1 MKLTRNNR
9 RDFGKLLAAASVG
22 IALAG
27 IAPAMAQDF
36 PNKPITIY
44 VGYAPGDNVD
54 VLTRLLADKASQT
67 LGQPIVIENRPGSAG
82 SIALGVVAAAEPDG
96 YSLASVVETPLS
108 RLPQLRRLDY
118 TFEDFTPVMQYTSGA
133 TGVVVNADA
142 PWQTFDELVAD
153 AKANPGTVTYATTGA
168 GSTMHVAMQFV
179 EKEAGLQWTHVPYPG
194 ARDTLAAV
202 MGGHIN
208 AAVGSTQWAQDVK
221 DGTLRLLAIIGE
233 NRMED
238 FPDVPTIIE
247 LGYNFSAD
255 SARILVAPA
264 GTPDDVVAK
273 IDAAF
278 KQAMED
284 PEYVQTID
292 NMNLEPAYRG
302 PADTKT
308 YLQGVYDGFAQTI
321 VDLEI
326 PTEL

>member
-1 MKLTRNNR
+1 MKLKTSNR
-9 RDFGKLLAAASVG
+9 REFGKLLAAASASVALVG
-22 IALAG
+22 F
-27 IAPAMAQDF
+27 APAMAQEF
-36 PNKPITIY
+36 PTKPITIY

-82 SIALGVVAAAEPDG
+82 SIALGIVATAAPDG

-118 TFEDFTPVMQYTSGA
+118 TFDNFVPVMQYTSGA

-142 PWQTFDELVAD
+142 PWQTFDDLVAD
-153 AKANPGTVTYATTGA
+153 AKANPGTLTYATTGA

-264 GTPDDVVAK
+264 STPDDVVAK

-278 KQAMED
+278 KEAMD
-284 PEYVQTID
+284 NPEYVQTID
-292 NMNLEPAYRG
+292 NMNLELAYRSSEELK
-302 PADTKT
+302 A
-308 YLQGVYDGFAQTI
+308 YLQGISDSFAQTI

-326 PTEL
+326 PTEF